1 MADLAAL
8 QVQLELQTA
17 QFTEQ
22 MKGVNSQL
30 DKLNNKVNSV
40 SDTFKKA
47 GAAIAGLVSVGTV
60 VTIIRSTVD
69 AMDDLRD
76 SAQKVGVT
84 VEELS
89 ALNFAAS
96 QSGVGIDT
104 LNTALG
110 ILNKNLADVE
120 KGTTDAAKVLRAIG
134 VSATDSTAETLLKM
148 ADAFSAIPDGATKT
162 AAAMAALGK
171 SGKEL
176 IPFLNEGRE
185 GITEMMERAKE
196 LGIVIDG
203 TAADMADKFND
214 AIGEMSAG
222 IRGTVTQIVQGM
234 LPAMSDLA
242 AAFSAT
248 TDTSDE
254 WKKFGQGVGEVLKFV
269 AKVAVEVWGAFQDL
283 GTSIAA
289 LGAAAA
295 AVFSGNFAGAAEIMR
310 QWDKDSQQL
319 ATNIQARVDAIN
331 GMGKG
336 IDEAGNAAKKTGE
349 DMKLLG
355 KIQNALVTDTKKTT
369 NAYKD
374 MVQLALTPAQQII
387 IDLNKAGQQRI
398 SALEQL
404 KELGTLSPEALK
416 QLGVTAE
423 QVAEATERLQKAGG
437 AWTVFDQAVS
447 NVAKNEQAIVD
458 MSAAWDTLV
467 EKFAAGSIDPEQF
480 AKLVTELQKLAP
492 AIQGADTAATDL
504 NQTME
509 KLGDDIADSIASNAN
524 NAVNNFIDSIG
535 EAKFSF
541 SDFATSVLKDI
552 AKMVTQL
559 LIMKPLMDS
568 IKSSGFFGSFFAN
581 GGAFSSATGLPYGI
595 YTKPTMFGMPG
606 NGPLKAYA
614 RGGILGEAGP
624 EAILPLQR
632 GADGKLGVAGSGVE
646 VNVYN
651 NADAEVT
658 TKTSQGADGRTV
670 LDMYID
676 KRMNERFSNGSMD
689 KVMRT
694 NFGVMRNAG
703 T

>member
-22 MKGVNSQL
+22 MKQVNGQL

-89 ALNFAAS
+89 ALNFAAG
-96 QSGVGIDT
+96 QSGVGVET
-104 LNTALG
+104 LSTALG
-110 ILNKNLADVE
+110 ILNKNLADVAT
-120 KGTTDAAKVLRAIG
+120 GTTDAAKVLRSIG
-134 VSATDSTAETLLKM
+134 VTSADSTTETLLKL

-176 IPFLNEGRE
+176 IPFLNEGRD

-214 AIGEMSAG
+214 ALGEVSAS
-222 IRGTVTQIVQGM
+222 IRGTVTQIVEGM

-254 WKKFGQGVGEVLKFV
+254 WKKFGQGVGEILKFL
-269 AKVAVEVWGAFQDL
+269 AKAAVEVWGAFQDL

-289 LGAAAA
+289 ITSAYLTAA
-295 AVFSGNFAGAAEIMR
+295 SGNLAGAREILR
-310 QWDKDSQQL
+310 QWDKDSQEI
-319 ATNIQARVDAIN
+319 ATNVNTRLAAID

-336 IDEAGNAAKKTGE
+336 IDETGKAAKKTGE
-349 DMKLLG
+349 DLKLLG

-423 QVAEATERLQKAGG
+423 QVADATERLKKAGG

-447 NVAKNEQAIVD
+447 NVAKNEQAVID

-492 AIQGADTAATDL
+492 AIEGADVAATDL
-504 NQTME
+504 NKTIE

-524 NAVNNFIDSIG
+524 NAINNFIDNIG

-541 SDFATSVLKDI
+541 TDFATSVLKDI
-552 AKMVTQL
+552 AKMVTQM

-568 IKSSGFFGSFFAN
+568 IKSSGFFGNFFGGAAGAAASAQGFVIPAIPSAPMVGATAAFAAGGLSASMSGGGSANN
-581 GGAFSSATGLPYGI
+581 GGFVVPA
-595 YTKPTMFGMPG
+595 
-606 NGPLKAYA
+606 
-614 RGGILGEAGP
+614 
-624 EAILPLQR
+624 
-632 GADGKLGVAGSGVE
+632 GVA

-651 NADAEVT
+651 SADAEVT

-689 KVMRT
+689 KMMRT